1 MNSIEYE
8 SLVTRIVGYNMAQ
21 SLSGL
26 AKLLVSLISR
36 VQGLRV
42 ARVAGLSLLLDG
54 LSQDVVHQV
63 LQVPGL
69 ALLLDPGEHTARQL
83 GEVVHTHLGVEGLE
97 QRVHEDLEHLELQLL
112 TSRSSFVNV
121 VIKPET

>member
-1 MNSIEYE
+1 
-8 SLVTRIVGYNMAQ
+8 MAQ